1 MLVLTESFKQLDL
14 EKIHSVYGQPVSAAS
29 YDFYVDFFGEK
40 DTFCAAWVVDGKY
53 CSVLRIQKYLDGVL
67 LTGLE
72 TAPDERQKG
81 YGYSLVMEV
90 IGLLER
96 RGCHRIYSHVD
107 KKNLPSQRLHEKC
120 GFFVLRDSARLL
132 DGTVTT
138 NMNTLCKV
146 I

>member
-1 MLVLTESFKQLDL
+1 MLLLTEAFKQLDL
-14 EKIHSVYGQPVSAAS
+14 EKINGVYGQYVLADS

-40 DTFCAAWVVDGKY
+40 DAFCAVWVVDGKY
-53 CSVLRIQKYLDGVL
+53 CSALRIQKYLDGVL

-81 YGYSLVMEV
+81 YGYSLVQEV
-90 IGLLER
+90 ICVLKK
-96 RGCHRIYSHVD
+96 RGYDKLYSHVD
-107 KKNLPSQRLHEKC
+107 KKNLPSQRLHRKC

-132 DGTVTT
+132 DGTVTWK
-138 NMNTLCKV
+138 MDTLCRD